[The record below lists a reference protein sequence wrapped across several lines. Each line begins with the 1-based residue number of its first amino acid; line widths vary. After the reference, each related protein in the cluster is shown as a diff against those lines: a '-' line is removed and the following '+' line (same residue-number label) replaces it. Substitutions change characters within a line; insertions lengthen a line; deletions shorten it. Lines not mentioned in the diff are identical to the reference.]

1 MPILTNRMCTL
12 GVQVLL
18 SWLSICVSIAWN
30 GRRQIVRR
38 TDRQCRGAYGT
49 SERIVHIAVNQGHF
63 VPDISSPVANPNIIH
78 GRMTGVT
85 NNAN

>member
-1 MPILTNRMCTL
+1 MYSGSASAAQLVVDLCINRLERTKTNRETNGPTL
-12 GVQVLL
+12 H
-18 SWLSICVSIAWN
+18 
-30 GRRQIVRR
+30 
-38 TDRQCRGAYGT
+38 RGADGT